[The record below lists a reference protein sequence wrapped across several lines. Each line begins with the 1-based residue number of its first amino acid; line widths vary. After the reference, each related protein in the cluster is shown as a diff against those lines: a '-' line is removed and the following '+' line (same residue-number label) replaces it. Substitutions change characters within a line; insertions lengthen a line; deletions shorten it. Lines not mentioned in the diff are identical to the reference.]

1 MISVYLL
8 LDCALPL
15 LLFAHTNPD
24 FFAHTDP
31 TDLTGLLCG
40 CGISRRLG
48 EWVWGVVR
56 LLRVLCVL

>member
-15 LLFAHTNPD
+15 LLFAHTNPNFFAHTDPD

-48 EWVWGVVR
+48 EWV
-56 LLRVLCVL
+56 

>member
-40 CGISRRLG
+40 WEISRRLG
-48 EWVWGVVR
+48 EWVWGVV
-56 LLRVLCVL
+56 